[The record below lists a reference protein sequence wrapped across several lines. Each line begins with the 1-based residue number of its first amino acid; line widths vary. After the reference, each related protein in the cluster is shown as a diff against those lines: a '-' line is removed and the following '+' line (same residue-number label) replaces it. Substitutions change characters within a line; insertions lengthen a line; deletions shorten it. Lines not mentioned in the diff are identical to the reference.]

1 MNRHLSLFDC
11 FLSLG
16 TVRSPMFML
25 TSALEIILFTVDILS
40 ANILP
45 YVLSCN
51 CDLMRDRE
59 LAAASI
65 CSLIICQHLLTVVC
79 R

>member
-1 MNRHLSLFDC
+1 MNRHLSLFNC

-25 TSALEIILFTVDILS
+25 TLALEIFLFTVGTLS

-51 CDLMRDRE
+51 CDLMRGRE
-59 LAAASI
+59 LAATSI
-65 CSLIICQHLLTVVC
+65 CSRITCQHLLTVVC